1 MVYDYSKFKSLELN
15 DEEVNAI
22 RRYMSIFHISLN
34 SVLDVDPKVILE
46 LRDKGWLIN
55 LSKETVAENISVL
68 EKIYSAMYKQ
78 SKIAPQNS
86 NTFYR
91 GTSINEVEML
101 KAGKQYSRFLS
112 TSQDKEIS
120 KRFSEYNNAAILNVK
135 MTGNVPYL
143 VMDQYLDETAI
154 SEKEILIAPYSKI
167 TNIRKRNYSND
178 SVFTEYDIDIEKQEY
193 NKLNEK
199 EREKCEKEI
208 YSFDI
213 NKELDKYDKLE
224 QDVEMLYKD
233 KKLFE
238 NGMLK
243 GDFEEYEALKKT
255 IEDKSSKLETTL
267 DRFKLLR
274 DNMSKYLQDKF
285 KNIEIE
291 IDKQIQKEEKEQD
304 EKYRINR
311 IQEIKK
317 LKEELIQKADER
329 VELVNDVR
337 EKYSKLDD
345 EELELNETA
354 KNSGNIN
361 VSDRNIEKSNVS
373 KFEEVINNINE
384 LKESLE
390 KMEIT
395 NDMTIEELENGNIID
410 MLAEKQSKIDMTKKL
425 MDECEK
431 SINFSKKIS
440 KDNIK
445 LEIGERVGNALV
457 QKTLSDIIKQ
467 RDELKLK
474 KDSLL
479 DKITGKSKLKQAKI
493 ENLNS
498 RLECVKNGGLNIP
511 TKDYEKLKEY
521 VTKYSQIIG
530 IENLPKEA
538 IPLLQDNNIK
548 MSESEK
554 DRFDILMNGNL
565 PQIVGKKINN
575 REMAIPMSYTYSQ
588 RL

>member
-120 KRFSEYNNAAILNVK
+120 KRFSEYNNAAILN
-135 MTGNVPYL
+135 
-143 VMDQYLDETAI
+143 MDQYLDETAI

-167 TNIRKRNYSND
+167 TNIRKRDYSND

-213 NKELDKYDKLE
+213 DKYDKLE

-243 GDFEEYEALKKT
+243 GDFEEYEALKKK

-373 KFEEVINNINE
+373 KFEEVINNIN
-384 LKESLE
+384 
-390 KMEIT
+390 
-395 NDMTIEELENGNIID
+395 
-410 MLAEKQSKIDMTKKL
+410 
-425 MDECEK
+425 
-431 SINFSKKIS
+431 
-440 KDNIK
+440 
-445 LEIGERVGNALV
+445 
-457 QKTLSDIIKQ
+457 
-467 RDELKLK
+467 
-474 KDSLL
+474 
-479 DKITGKSKLKQAKI
+479 
-493 ENLNS
+493 
-498 RLECVKNGGLNIP
+498 
-511 TKDYEKLKEY
+511 
-521 VTKYSQIIG
+521 
-530 IENLPKEA
+530 
-538 IPLLQDNNIK
+538 
-548 MSESEK
+548 
-554 DRFDILMNGNL
+554 
-565 PQIVGKKINN
+565 
-575 REMAIPMSYTYSQ
+575 
-588 RL
+588 